1 MVNVML
7 SRMITLSKATDSN
20 AASSDRHLG
29 RPDDSSLM
37 VAIERDCGP
46 TLDKL
51 IKAGADVNHQDISP
65 YRSPLMVAIHNKS
78 TSMAR
83 TLIEAGADINY
94 DGWEPHPHFDK
105 DMVLWDEET
114 YGCVATFIFQIR
126 LVYSSS
132 MEPTAKHGV

>member
-1 MVNVML
+1 MQVTDKSFEMVQVNL
-7 SRMITLSKATDSN
+7 SRMITLRKAN

-37 VAIERDCGP
+37 LGTEKECGRM
-46 TLDKL
+46 LDEL
-51 IKAGADVNHQDISP
+51 IKAGGDVTHQGISP
-65 YRSPLMVAIHNKS
+65 CRSPLIVAIHNKS

-105 DMVLWDEET
+105 DMILWDEEA
-114 YGCVATFIFQIR
+114 YGCVATIIIQIR
-126 LVYSSS
+126 L
-132 MEPTAKHGV
+132 